1 MSARRDL
8 PVAFFDSGVGGLSVL
23 REAVKRMPHEN
34 CLYFGDSANAPYG
47 TKSEEE
53 IRSLTLGH
61 ARRLYDMGIKALVV
75 ACNTATSAAIRPLRE
90 IYTDIPVIGIEPALK
105 PAVRSGEHPRVLVM
119 ATPLTVQ
126 GSKFHRLLD
135 QYRDWG
141 EITALP
147 CPGLMEYV
155 EKGELSGPGV
165 RSCLEKLLKPC
176 LERGVDAIVL
186 GCTHYPFVRPLI
198 REIAGENVQILDG
211 GEGTARE
218 MRRRID
224 VAGLLTD
231 KTTRGEV
238 IFENSSD
245 DKSKIEL
252 CNRLLNMYQ

>member
-61 ARRLYDMGIKALVV
+61 ARRLYDMGIKALGV

-155 EKGELSGPGV
+155 EKGELNGPGV

-218 MRRRID
+218 LQRRLAEMD
-224 VAGLLTD
+224 LLTD
-231 KTTRGEV
+231 RKEKGEIV
-238 IFENSSD
+238 YMESLPERIPLCR
-245 DKSKIEL
+245 EL
-252 CNRLLNMYQ
+252 MKMK